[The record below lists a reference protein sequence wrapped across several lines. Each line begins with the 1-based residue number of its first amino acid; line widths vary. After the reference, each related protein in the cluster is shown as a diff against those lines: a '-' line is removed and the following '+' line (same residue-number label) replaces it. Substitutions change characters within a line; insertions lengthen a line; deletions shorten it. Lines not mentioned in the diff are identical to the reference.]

1 MNLVITLTFKILILV
16 IIGYIAKVIGIIDD
30 VGKDTL
36 SSLLVN
42 LFLPVSMIA
51 SSQQKFDIT
60 HLRGVASVALIA
72 LIYYIITFLIGRIIA
87 RICGMDTNKSAMFI
101 LLIAFANTGFVGM
114 SVLTELI
121 GETGTL
127 YGAIYNSVFDILYF
141 SYGISIISSEGRFDR
156 GKIIKNPMIWIAIIT
171 TILYVIPYRM
181 PAVMTDSFNLVGNC
195 MMPVSMIIIG
205 AEIANMNI
213 RQVLTDKASY
223 GVSLIRMLI
232 IPSITLGIMKLFNVN
247 YEVMVTA
254 TILAAMPSGS
264 LNVIMGQK
272 YNNNAQFAVKV
283 VMQNTIIMIVTLPI
297 FAYLIMR

>member
-87 RICGMDTNKSAMFI
+87 RICRMDTNKSAMFI

-121 GETGTL
+121 GVTGTL
-127 YGAIYNSVFDILYF
+127 YGAIYNSVFDILFF
-141 SYGISIISSEGRFDR
+141 SYGNSIISSEG
-156 GKIIKNPMIWIAIIT
+156 
-171 TILYVIPYRM
+171 
-181 PAVMTDSFNLVGNC
+181 
-195 MMPVSMIIIG
+195 
-205 AEIANMNI
+205 
-213 RQVLTDKASY
+213 
-223 GVSLIRMLI
+223 
-232 IPSITLGIMKLFNVN
+232 
-247 YEVMVTA
+247 
-254 TILAAMPSGS
+254 
-264 LNVIMGQK
+264 
-272 YNNNAQFAVKV
+272 
-283 VMQNTIIMIVTLPI
+283 
-297 FAYLIMR
+297 

>member
-1 MNLVITLTFKILILV
+1 
-16 IIGYIAKVIGIIDD
+16 
-30 VGKDTL
+30 
-36 SSLLVN
+36 
-42 LFLPVSMIA
+42 
-51 SSQQKFDIT
+51 
-60 HLRGVASVALIA
+60 
-72 LIYYIITFLIGRIIA
+72 
-87 RICGMDTNKSAMFI
+87 
-101 LLIAFANTGFVGM
+101 
-114 SVLTELI
+114 
-121 GETGTL
+121 
-127 YGAIYNSVFDILYF
+127 
-141 SYGISIISSEGRFDR
+141 
-156 GKIIKNPMIWIAIIT
+156 
-171 TILYVIPYRM
+171 M
-181 PAVMTDSFNLVGNC
+181 PAVMTDSLNLVGNC